1 MNHYETLGI
10 GEQATP
16 EEIKRAYRK
25 LASQHHPDKGGDTQ
39 KFQEI
44 QSAYDTLADPDK
56 RQHYDHERRN
66 PGMGPGGVHFQWN
79 AGSPDISEIFRQFNM
94 GGDPFAAFRQQQQPR
109 RNKDLRVE
117 LPVSLVETLTEQS
130 KTINVRT
137 NTGHQETVQVKIPR
151 GITSGS
157 QIKYP
162 GLGDT
167 LFEILPRGDLYVQIS
182 VQTPVGYDIHGI
194 DLYHRTSVNCLVAV
208 VGGTI
213 TVDTI
218 DNKTFEL
225 TIPPG
230 TQPGT
235 RFRIGGQG
243 LYQMDADRRGDLY
256 VEFNIFVPQN
266 LSPQHIDTIRSLLNQ

>member
-1 MNHYETLGI
+1 M
-10 GEQATP
+10 
-16 EEIKRAYRK
+16 
-25 LASQHHPDKGGDTQ
+25 
-39 KFQEI
+39 
-44 QSAYDTLADPDK
+44 
-56 RQHYDHERRN
+56 
-66 PGMGPGGVHFQWN
+66 
-79 AGSPDISEIFRQFNM
+79 
-94 GGDPFAAFRQQQQPR
+94 
-109 RNKDLRVE
+109 
-117 LPVSLVETLTEQS
+117 
-130 KTINVRT
+130 
-137 NTGHQETVQVKIPR
+137 
-151 GITSGS
+151 
-157 QIKYP
+157 
-162 GLGDT
+162 
-167 LFEILPRGDLYVQIS
+167 
-182 VQTPVGYDIHGI
+182 
-194 DLYHRTSVNCLVAV
+194 